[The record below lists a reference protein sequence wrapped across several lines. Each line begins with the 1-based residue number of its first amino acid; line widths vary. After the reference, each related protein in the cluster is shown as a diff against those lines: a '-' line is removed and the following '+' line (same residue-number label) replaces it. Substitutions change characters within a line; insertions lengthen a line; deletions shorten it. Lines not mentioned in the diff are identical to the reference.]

1 MPGSDVELVTHGY
14 TVSVRT
20 AALGR
25 IGRKYVM
32 RDRRGRQIALPV
44 ATQPDHL
51 LEVWTAF
58 LRAAAD
64 NGPMPAM
71 LSGEVVSSNPKA
83 AVATS
88 AVGARHGTTSRAA

>member
-1 MPGSDVELVTHGY
+1 MPSNDIELVTRGY

-25 IGRKYVM
+25 VGRKYVM

-58 LRAAAD
+58 LSAAAD
-64 NGPMPAM
+64 NGPMPAT
-71 LSGEVVSSNPKA
+71 LSGEVVSSNRRA
-83 AVATS
+83 AVS
-88 AVGARHGTTSRAA
+88 ASAIGT